1 MATEAQMEQLIE
13 AVNEIQIADD
23 ITTSMSVEDYN
34 LVSNVWEVLEEISKT
49 LKRIE
54 EKM

>member
-1 MATEAQMEQLIE
+1 MEISD
-13 AVNEIQIADD
+13 NSSH
-23 ITTSMSVEDYN
+23 SMSVDDYN
-34 LVSNVWEVLEEISKT
+34 LVSSVWEALEEISKT